1 VFLWLLSRHLTYI
14 LVWRIYYYD
23 TWSFLMQNSFP
34 MTEWHLEHMEKTAV
48 KYVTG
53 LSNNASMW
61 EKRQHKR
68 YGKISNICRQIE
80 YDIKHGVSIEQVLMY
95 IQKIRTHSTFLNLL
109 KNEGSLKRLDE
120 VQQHFS
126 PPPIERSYKWWS

>member
-1 VFLWLLSRHLTYI
+1 
-14 LVWRIYYYD
+14 
-23 TWSFLMQNSFP
+23 MQNSFP
-34 MTEWHLEHMEKTAV
+34 MTEWHLEHMGKTIV

-68 YGKISNICRQIE
+68 YGKLSVICRQIE
-80 YDIKHGVSIEQVLMY
+80 YDIKHGVTIEQVLMY
-95 IQKIRTHSTFLNLL
+95 IQKIRTDSTFLNLF
-109 KNEGSLKRLDE
+109 KNEDSLKRLAE
-120 VQQHFS
+120 LKSHFS